1 VDGYLDWSE
10 LQAHGPVDISGA
22 RISGSANFND
32 VSIHGVLS
40 DTPMAPGV

>member
-1 VDGYLDWSE
+1 MLDTDV
-10 LQAHGPVDISGA
+10 AN
-22 RISGSANFND
+22 SANRCGR